1 MGRAQSRPGGRGGEY
16 DGLVGIELG
25 TSSPGVLTFAGAPSS
40 GTAIAADFS
49 YYWPV
54 RIALHFP
61 EAVQGVEVGHDLN
74 PLPAFLPHGFGFAF
88 EFLVRQPVEQRVGSD
103 VVTRCPCIP
112 TGRSQP

>member
-1 MGRAQSRPGGRGGEY
+1 MGRAPYRPGGRGGEY

-54 RIALHFP
+54 RMSDDSVLFNMFLSQYYCKEVQLHQREELTRP
-61 EAVQGVEVGHDLN
+61 
-74 PLPAFLPHGFGFAF
+74 PLAPAIRKGN
-88 EFLVRQPVEQRVGSD
+88 
-103 VVTRCPCIP
+103 I
-112 TGRSQP
+112 